1 MKQVGRCIL
10 LNRTTYKNQYSKDNY
25 DRINLVLLKG
35 QKSILKDFCEQVDI
49 SLNEYIKLLIREDTK
64 SGTSKILSMM
74 SGFTEE
80 ERQMMDKWQIP
91 EKYRDMIQD
100 FHYSKEDGYFIR
112 LKKGYI
118 NDVTGS
124 RIIHVEKMKDVRLTI
139 NKSRKES
146 VK

>member
-1 MKQVGRCIL
+1 MT
-10 LNRTTYKNQYSKDNY
+10 RTNYKNQHTKDHY
-25 DRINLVLLKG
+25 DRINLVIPKG
-35 QKSILKDFCEQVDI
+35 QKSILKDFCAKMEI
-49 SLNEYIKLLIREDTK
+49 SLNEYIKLLIQEDTR
-64 SGTSKILSMM
+64 SGTSKLMTKM

-80 ERQMMDKWQIP
+80 QRQTMDKWQIP

-100 FHYSKEDGYFIR
+100 FHFSKEDGYFIR
-112 LKKGYI
+112 LKKGFI

-146 VK
+146 DIK

>member
-1 MKQVGRCIL
+1 MD
-10 LNRTTYKNQYSKDNY
+10 RTTYKNQHIKDHY
-25 DRINLVLLKG
+25 DRINLVIPKG
-35 QKSILKDFCEQVDI
+35 QKSILKDFCDKVDI
-49 SLNEYIKLLIREDTK
+49 SLNEYIKLLIREDTR

-80 ERQMMDKWQIP
+80 ERQTMDKWQIP

-112 LKKGYI
+112 LKKGFI

-139 NKSRKES
+139 NKSRKQD
-146 VK
+146 

>member
-1 MKQVGRCIL
+1 MER
-10 LNRTTYKNQYSKDNY
+10 NEYKNQFNKDHY
-25 DRINLVLLKG
+25 DRINLVLPKG
-35 QKSILKDFCEQVDI
+35 QKSILKDFCSQMDI
-49 SLNEYIKLLIREDTK
+49 SINEYIKLLIQADTR
-64 SGTSKILSMM
+64 SGTSKLMTMM

-80 ERQMMDKWQIP
+80 QRQIMDKWQIP

-124 RIIHVEKMKDVRLTI
+124 RIIHVDKMKEVRLTI
-139 NKSRKES
+139 NKSRKVRE
-146 VK
+146 

>member
-1 MKQVGRCIL
+1 MER
-10 LNRTTYKNQYSKDNY
+10 NEYKNQFNKDHY
-25 DRINLVLLKG
+25 DRINLVLPKG
-35 QKSILKDFCEQVDI
+35 QKSILKDFCSHMNI
-49 SLNEYIKLLIREDTK
+49 SINEYIKLLIQADTR
-64 SGTSKILSMM
+64 SGTSKLMTMM

-80 ERQMMDKWQIP
+80 QRQIMDKWQIP

-124 RIIHVEKMKDVRLTI
+124 RIIHVDKMKEVRLTI
-139 NKSRKES
+139 NKSRKVRE
-146 VK
+146 

>member
-1 MKQVGRCIL
+1 MIL
-10 LNRTTYKNQYSKDNY
+10 LNRTEYKNHHAKEHY
-25 DRINLVLLKG
+25 DRFNLVLPKG
-35 QKSILKDFCEQVDI
+35 QKQQLKEQCDMMGMSV
-49 SLNEYIKLLIREDTK
+49 NEYIRLLIQEDMRT
-64 SGTSKILSMM
+64 GTSKLKEKM

-112 LKKGYI
+112 LKKGFI

-139 NKSRKES
+139 NKSRKQD
-146 VK
+146 

>member
-1 MKQVGRCIL
+1 VIL
-10 LNRTTYKNQYSKDNY
+10 LNRTSYKNQFSKDNY
-25 DRINLVLLKG
+25 DRINLVLPKG
-35 QKSILKDFCEQVDI
+35 QKSILKDFCDKMDI
-49 SLNEYIKLLIREDTK
+49 SLNEYIKLLIREDLK

-80 ERQMMDKWQIP
+80 QRQMMDKWQIP

-100 FHYSKEDGYFIR
+100 FHYSKEEGYFIR

-124 RIIHVEKMKDVRLTI
+124 RIIHVEKLKDVRLTI
-139 NKSRKES
+139 NKSRKQD
-146 VK
+146 

>member
-1 MKQVGRCIL
+1 M
-10 LNRTTYKNQYSKDNY
+10 NRTTYKNQYSQDNY
-25 DRINLVLLKG
+25 DRINLVLPKG
-35 QKSILKDFCEQVDI
+35 QKSILKDFCSQMDI
-49 SLNEYIKLLIREDTK
+49 SLNEYIKLLIQEDTR
-64 SGTSKILSMM
+64 SGTSKLMTMM

-80 ERQMMDKWQIP
+80 QRQTMDKWQIP

-100 FHYSKEDGYFIR
+100 FHFSKEDGYFIR

-139 NKSRKES
+139 NKSRKEGDM
-146 VK
+146 K

>member
-1 MKQVGRCIL
+1 MDR
-10 LNRTTYKNQYSKDNY
+10 NEYKNQFNKEKY
-25 DRINLVLLKG
+25 DRINLVLPKG
-35 QKSILKDFCEQVDI
+35 QKSILKDFCDKIDI
-49 SLNEYIKLLIREDTK
+49 SLNEYIKLLIREDMK

-80 ERQMMDKWQIP
+80 QRQMMDKWQIP

-124 RIIHVEKMKDVRLTI
+124 RIIHVEKLKDVRLTI
-139 NKSRKES
+139 NKSHKER
-146 VK
+146 V

>member
-1 MKQVGRCIL
+1 L
-10 LNRTTYKNQYSKDNY
+10 TRTAYKNQYSKDNY

-112 LKKGYI
+112 LKKGFI

-139 NKSRKES
+139 NKSRKEGDA
-146 VK
+146 K